1 MRMSLLVLVGF
12 MGLGIV
18 LVWLGVLWVA
28 VWMGWTSRVVVAQL
42 VL

>member
-28 VWMGWTSRVVVAQL
+28 VWMGWTGRVVVAQL